1 MISADRRPSAITKPN
16 CRKLRTAISAPS
28 RSTNWSRPAAPITP
42 SASPRESVSRAATSA
57 SLRAAAK
64 SRVSRPPRASRWT
77 ESRKSAVNAMGEH
90 RAGFVAVAGR
100 TNVGKSTLVNRL
112 VGHKVAIVTPRP
124 QTTRRRILGIRSDDD
139 AQILLIDTPGLH
151 EAKKQL
157 NQRMVQTARRA
168 IAEGEVIL
176 DVVEAGDHL
185 NPGDRAVLIDIR
197 ALGRPTVVAIN
208 KVDRIAR
215 AQLLPLIEEINKGFP
230 GAEIVPISAL
240 TGENIDELLVT
251 LKRMLPESPALMSP
265 DEYTDQT
272 DRMIAEEIVRE
283 KIFLKMRQE
292 IPFSTAVKVEKFEDD
307 EERKLKRISATV
319 VVDRESHK
327 GMLIGAGGR
336 TLKEIGTAARLEL
349 EEILGAH
356 VFLEVIVKVE
366 RDWTRDPRKLAEFGL

>member
-1 MISADRRPSAITKPN
+1 M
-16 CRKLRTAISAPS
+16 
-28 RSTNWSRPAAPITP
+28 
-42 SASPRESVSRAATSA
+42 SVMA
-57 SLRAAAK
+57 
-64 SRVSRPPRASRWT
+64 
-77 ESRKSAVNAMGEH
+77 EH

-176 DVVEAGDHL
+176 ALVEAGDHL
-185 NPGDRAVLIDIR
+185 NSGDRAVLLDIR
-197 ALGRPTVVAIN
+197 ALARPTIVAIN
-208 KVDRIAR
+208 KVDHIPR
-215 AQLLPLIEEINKGFP
+215 AQLLPLIQEINQGFP

-240 TGENIDELLVT
+240 TGENVDELLAT
-251 LKRMLPESPALMSP
+251 MKRMLPQSPALMP
-265 DEYTDQT
+265 ADEYTDQT
-272 DRMIAEEIVRE
+272 ERMLAEEIVRE

-292 IPFSTAVKVEKFEDD
+292 VPFSTAVRIESFDD
-307 EERKLKRISATV
+307 DQDRKLKRIGATV

-349 EEILGAH
+349 EEILGSR
-356 VFLEVIVKVE
+356 VFIEITVKVD
-366 RDWTRDPRKLAEFGL
+366 RDWTRDPRKLADFGL

>member
-1 MISADRRPSAITKPN
+1 M
-16 CRKLRTAISAPS
+16 
-28 RSTNWSRPAAPITP
+28 
-42 SASPRESVSRAATSA
+42 SVMA
-57 SLRAAAK
+57 
-64 SRVSRPPRASRWT
+64 
-77 ESRKSAVNAMGEH
+77 EH

-176 DVVEAGDHL
+176 AVVEAGDHL
-185 NPGDRAVLIDIR
+185 NSGDRAVLLDIR
-197 ALGRPTVVAIN
+197 ALARPTIVAIN
-208 KVDRIAR
+208 KVDHIPR
-215 AQLLPLIEEINKGFP
+215 AQLLPLIQEINQGFP

-240 TGENIDELLVT
+240 TGENVDELLAT
-251 LKRMLPESPALMSP
+251 MKRMLPQSPALMP
-265 DEYTDQT
+265 ADEYTDQT
-272 DRMIAEEIVRE
+272 ERMLAEEIVRE

-292 IPFSTAVKVEKFEDD
+292 VPFSTAVRIESFDD
-307 EERKLKRISATV
+307 DQDRKLKRIGATV

-349 EEILGAH
+349 EEILGSR
-356 VFLEVIVKVE
+356 VFIEITVKVD
-366 RDWTRDPRKLAEFGL
+366 RDWTRDPRKLADFGL